1 MNFSALW
8 RRQSEA
14 RAACGAQRSVALML
28 HALSIPGKFDTEMRG
43 KLAGSV
49 AGMYRNLRERAWAKR
64 LRRGG
69 GNDDDDNF
77 MLTQT
82 LKAFVKTNTHTRIC

>member
-8 RRQSEA
+8 RRESEA
-14 RAACGAQRSVALML
+14 RNARGAQSPEALIQ

-49 AGMYRNLRERAWAKR
+49 AGMYRSLRERAWAKR
-64 LRRGG
+64 LRSGG

-82 LKAFVKTNTHTRIC
+82 I